1 MTGRV
6 NPRLRQIPKLPNKAC
21 PRCGGSG
28 RRYKDGDR
36 GQTSES
42 CPCVIKGQIL
52 HNMKF
57 TWPLM
62 LKVPSVQDTPLT
74 ELAKDGSN
82 AWIVSEEP
90 VLAAHLRCMIADI
103 AYDEDNP
110 HFWVEYR
117 SDKDVVEAWLKT
129 AQLTGVEIIDAD
141 VALSAV
147 TSHDPRSIKEFALR
161 SDLMVIQ
168 LGKKLAANKETDTTF
183 VEALEFRI
191 DEGLMTWIVVH
202 PADRVEDLLVYSDR
216 LGRVIDTYDFIEV
229 ELKRAGKSKR
239 GKSKGVYEVG
249 MEDAPSEPTGLRR
262 RGPRLSLSGGS
273 VGEKKTTN
281 IEEEEERKRKEER
294 QRERERKKSGSLG
307 SKKKSKKG
315 GSK

>member
-1 MTGRV
+1 MTVRI
-6 NPRLRQIPKLPNKAC
+6 NPRLRQIPKLPDKSCA
-21 PRCGGSG
+21 RCGGSG
-28 RRYKDGDR
+28 RRYKDGDH

-42 CPCVIKGQIL
+42 CPCVIQGQIL
-52 HNMKF
+52 YNMKF

-62 LKVPSVQDTPLT
+62 LKVPSRQKTPLT

-90 VLAAHLRCMIADI
+90 VLASHLRCMIADI

-141 VALSAV
+141 VALSSV

-161 SDLMVIQ
+161 ADLMVIQ

-191 DEGLMTWIVVH
+191 DEGLATWIVVH
-202 PADRVEDLLVYSDR
+202 PADTVEDLLVYSDR

-229 ELKRAGKSKR
+229 NLKQDGKSKK
-239 GKSKGVYEVG
+239 GKSRGVYEVEMG
-249 MEDAPSEPTGLRR
+249 DSPSEPTGLQR

-273 VGEKKTTN
+273 VGEKRTTD
-281 IEEEEERKRKEER
+281 IEADEERKRKEER
-294 QRERERKKSGSLG
+294 QRKYDKGKNTLS
-307 SKKKSKKG
+307 SKKKPKKG